1 MTDKVVRRRSTNN
14 NGAKDKVHFNAD
26 IEKKYMKMLEEL
38 ADGDLYRNRTHAVEA
53 AIKLLYE
60 KEKEKK
66 AIEG

>member
-14 NGAKDKVHFNAD
+14 NNGVRDKVHFNAD

-38 ADGDLYRNRTHAVEA
+38 ADGDLYRNKTHAVEA

-60 KEKEKK
+60 KEKGKK
-66 AIEG
+66 DS